1 MTREK
6 LLEAMNLNSR
16 IEDLEIDIKQLKGL
30 NNDSAAELD
39 LMVDPGDGNR
49 DYLFTLRPNHVNRL
63 IESME
68 EELSELKA
76 EFEKL

>member
-6 LLEAMNLNSR
+6 LLEAMNLNTR
-16 IEDLEIDIKQLKGL
+16 IEDLESDINQLKDL
-30 NNDSAAELD
+30 NNDSAADLD
-39 LMVDPGDGNR
+39 LMVDPGDGKR
-49 DYLFTLRPNHVNRL
+49 DYLFTLRPKLVNRL

-68 EELSELKA
+68 EELSRLKV

>member
-6 LLEAMNLNSR
+6 LLEAMNLNTR
-16 IEDLEIDIKQLKGL
+16 IEDLESDIKQLKDL

-39 LMVDPGDGNR
+39 LMVDPGDGER
-49 DYLFTLRPNHVNRL
+49 DYLFTLRPNEVNRL

-68 EELSELKA
+68 EELSELRDK
-76 EFEKL
+76 FEKL